1 VRIFSYFWKVLLL
14 TFSLLSSL
22 TWRGSRKPRCVLVQ
36 NPPSIPALPVLWFY
50 SLVVGA
56 RLVVDWHNYGH
67 TILALALG
75 RQEHAL
81 VKLCRWTEF
90 TFGRRAHASF
100 CVTKA
105 MATDLR
111 KRGVTNDAVTLY
123 DRPGSKFKSLNDGE
137 KIDFLVKM
145 GASFPK
151 AFLKTKDED
160 GVAVNKFVDFGE
172 DGAKKLR
179 SDRPGIVVSSTSW
192 TEDEDFQMFLT
203 ALERKLDCDVIASR
217 GLKLTAT

>member
-1 VRIFSYFWKVLLL
+1 
-14 TFSLLSSL
+14 
-22 TWRGSRKPRCVLVQ
+22 
-36 NPPSIPALPVLWFY
+36 
-50 SLVVGA
+50 
-56 RLVVDWHNYGH
+56 
-67 TILALALG
+67 
-75 RQEHAL
+75 
-81 VKLCRWTEF
+81 
-90 TFGRRAHASF
+90 
-100 CVTKA
+100 
-105 MATDLR
+105 M
-111 KRGVTNDAVTLY
+111 TNDAVTLY

-217 GLKLTAT
+217 GSKLTATWPSSQKELN